1 MEMTEKLFH
10 PLVWQWFTQRF
21 SAPTEA
27 QTLGWPRIAEGTHT
41 LIAAP
46 TGSGKTLAAFLVCI
60 DRLVRK
66 WLEGTLTS
74 ETEVVY
80 ISPLKALSN
89 DIQRNLQNPLQEIAE
104 LAAKSGFPPCPV
116 RTAVR
121 TGDTPAAERQK
132 MLKTPPHILVTT
144 PESLYL
150 LLTSPKS
157 REKLRTVKTVI
168 VDEIHALAR
177 DKRGSHLTLSLERLA
192 ALCESPPTRI
202 GLSAT
207 QKPMEEIAAFL
218 VGRGRVTTETQ
229 RHGGE
234 KEGERGPECQII
246 NTGHFRQLDL
256 AVEVPPSELS
266 AVCSNEQWGEV
277 YERLVELIQS
287 HRSTLVFVNTRRLAE
302 RIALRL
308 REVLGEEAVAA
319 HHGSLARHIRLDA
332 EQKLKDGKLKAI
344 VATASLEM
352 GIDIGYIDLVC
363 QIGSNRSIA
372 NFLQRVGRS
381 GHSLGALPKGRLFPL
396 TRDELI
402 EGLAMIRAVREG
414 ILDRIEIPQSP
425 LDILAQQIVAS
436 VSCEEWGETELY
448 DLCRRAYP
456 YRNLSRQDYDDIIKM
471 LTEGVK
477 AGNKAGVYLH
487 RDQINGKLKAK
498 RHARMA
504 AIMSGGAI
512 PEQAQYNVVTEGE
525 RTVVGTLDEDFAI
538 ESMRGDVF
546 LLGNTSWMIRQVTSG
561 EVIVIDA
568 GGAPPTIP
576 FWLGE
581 APGRTV
587 ELSSELSR
595 LRGDIAAGL
604 ESGVGFQPAQK
615 QSAQKENLEVAG
627 QAGSLPHEP
636 ITWLQTD
643 CGACP
648 WAAEQAARYI
658 AAQKAAIGR
667 VPTREEIVF
676 ERFFDESG
684 GMQLVIHSP
693 LGSRINKAWGLALRK
708 RFCRSFDFELQAA
721 ADENG
726 VLLSIG
732 PQHSFAIE
740 SLFPMIGPH
749 NGQYLLEQALLAVP
763 MFGVRWRWNITRALA
778 VLRMNGG
785 KKVPP
790 FLQKFRSED
799 LLAQTFPE
807 TVGCLENHHGDIQVP
822 DHPIVRQTM
831 HDCLTEAMDLPRWL
845 AMLQDVKDGKVK
857 FFPIDTREPS
867 PFSHQILNANPYSF
881 LDDAPLE
888 ERRTR
893 AVTTRRSLSVE
904 DFRDLAKLDPEAIA
918 QVSQDAWPLIRDA
931 DELHDALLSLGIVF
945 ADESTAWNHEFQ
957 QLVKA
962 GRAAEVTL
970 PVGWDSS
977 PVRPLN
983 CLVSDGTGVPSY
995 KRGWIAAERW
1005 PLVQAVYPG
1014 ISAKPVPQLPPSLQK
1029 EWEPAAGRLELVR
1042 GRILTSG
1049 PTTARD
1055 IAQRLLLGE
1064 SQVEA
1069 SLESLEGSGVVMRG
1083 KFSDG
1088 TGAPS
1093 HDERATQ
1100 WCERRLLARIHRL
1113 TLDGLR
1119 QKIQPVAPEVYL
1131 DYLTRQHGLHPA
1143 AQKQGETGLREA
1155 LLRLQGFELSAGVWE
1170 EKVLTARV
1178 AEYDPQW
1185 LDMLFM
1191 SGEAMWGR
1199 LRPPSRDE
1207 KDGPG
1212 MAALNRTMPIA
1223 LLMRDDLPWL
1233 LPRERV
1239 KVDAFAGGKSQDVLA
1254 VLSARGA
1261 LFYQELK
1268 GLTGLLPT
1276 ELEDALRE
1284 LAALGLV
1291 SSDTFAAVRYISKGA
1306 KKTVSRRLWPR
1317 MKALHS
1323 GTSPV
1328 GRWSRFPGEI
1338 LPPENDEYL
1347 QRWCKQLLNRYGVV
1361 FRDCLTRENAAPP
1374 WYELVRVFRRMELR
1388 GEVRGGRFIARV
1400 AGEQFAQEAA
1410 VSQLRALRDGI
1421 DDGQWSILSAADPVN
1436 LSGIITDG
1444 PRIPAMHK
1452 NSLILQA
1459 GRCVAAKVAG
1469 RIEFFA
1475 EVEPV
1480 TQMAMRRSL
1489 QVGRRITSNRE
1500 MELLVK

>member
-1 MEMTEKLFH
+1 MTEKLFH
-10 PLVWQWFTQRF
+10 PVVWQWFSQRF
-21 SAPTEA
+21 TAPTEA
-27 QTLGWPRIAEGTHT
+27 QTLGWPHIAAGTHT

-60 DRLVRK
+60 DRLFRQWV
-66 WLEGTLTS
+66 EGRLPDGV
-74 ETEVVY
+74 EVVY
-80 ISPLKALSN
+80 VSPLKALSN
-89 DIQRNLQNPLQEIAE
+89 DIQRNLQTPLQEIAD
-104 LAAKSGFPPCPV
+104 LATANGLPPCPI

-121 TGDTPAAERQK
+121 TGDTPTAERQA
-132 MLKTPPHILVTT
+132 MLKKPPHILVTT

-150 LLTSPKS
+150 LLTSAKS

-177 DKRGSHLTLSLERLA
+177 DKRGSHLTLTLERLA
-192 ALCESPPTRI
+192 ALCDVRPTRI

-218 VGRGRVTTETQ
+218 VGSNLPLPPGEDIPIPPLPPGEDRGEGVTTSLSTNGNPESESKTLTLTLSQ
-229 RHGGE
+229 
-234 KEGERGPECQII
+234 GERGPECQII
-246 NTGHFRQLDL
+246 NTGHFRQLDI
-256 AVEVPPSELS
+256 AIEVPPSELS
-266 AVCSNEQWGEV
+266 AVCSNDQWGEV

-332 EQKLKDGKLKAI
+332 EQRLKDGKLKAI
-344 VATASLEM
+344 IATASLEM

-396 TRDELI
+396 TRDELL
-402 EGLAMIRAVREG
+402 EGMAMIRAVRAG
-414 ILDRIEIPQSP
+414 HLDRIEIPQSP
-425 LDILAQQIVAS
+425 LDILAQQIVAA
-436 VSCEEWGETELY
+436 VACEEWDEGQLY

-456 YRNLSRQDYDDIIKM
+456 YRNLSRQDYDDILKM
-471 LTEGVK
+471 LAEGVK
-477 AGNKAGVYLH
+477 PGNKAGVYLH
-487 RDQINGKLKAK
+487 RDQINGKLKPR

-512 PEQAQYNVVTEGE
+512 PEQAEYRVVTEGE
-525 RTVVGTLDEDFAI
+525 ETVVGTVDEDFAV
-538 ESMRGDVF
+538 ESLRGDVF
-546 LLGNTSWMIRQVTSG
+546 LLGNTSWMVRQVTSG

-587 ELSSELSR
+587 ELSAELSR
-595 LRGDIAAGL
+595 LRHDIAEGI
-604 ESGVGFQPAQK
+604 G
-615 QSAQKENLEVAG
+615 SADSPQDTIA
-627 QAGSLPHEP
+627 
-636 ITWLQTD
+636 WLQD
-643 CGACP
+643 QCGADP
-648 WAAEQAARYI
+648 WGAEQAVRYI

-667 VPTREEIVF
+667 VPTQEEIVF

-749 NGQYLLEQALLAVP
+749 NGQDLLEQALLAVP
-763 MFGVRWRWNITRALA
+763 MFGVRWRWNITRSLA
-778 VLRMNGG
+778 VLRMKNG

-807 TVGCLENHHGDIQVP
+807 TVGCLENHHGDIQIP

-845 AMLQDVKDGKVK
+845 AMLQDVKEGKVK

-893 AVTTRRSLSVE
+893 AVTTRRSLSIE

-931 DELHDALLSLGIVF
+931 EEMHDALLSMILVF
-945 ADESTAWNHEFQ
+945 GDEASGWDAYFDE
-957 QLVKA
+957 LVHA
-962 GRAAEVTL
+962 GRGAEVTL
-970 PVGWDSS
+970 PG
-977 PVRPLN
+977 
-983 CLVSDGTGVPSY
+983 G

-1005 PLVQAVYPG
+1005 PLVQAVFPG
-1014 ISAKPVPQLPPSLQK
+1014 AVAKPEPQLPPALQK
-1029 EWEPAAGRLELVR
+1029 EWTAADGRLEMVR
-1042 GRILTSG
+1042 GRILVSG
-1049 PTTARD
+1049 PTTAGE
-1055 IAQRLLLGE
+1055 IAHRIGLAPN
-1064 SQVEA
+1064 QVEA

-1083 KFSDG
+1083 RFSEAAQG
-1088 TGAPS
+1088 S
-1093 HDERATQ
+1093 DEDQSGTQ
-1100 WCERRLLARIHRL
+1100 WCERRLLARIHRM

-1131 DYLTRQHGLHPA
+1131 DYLTRHHGLHPA
-1143 AQKQGETGLREA
+1143 QQKQGEPGLREA
-1155 LLRLQGFELSAGVWE
+1155 LLQLQGFELSAGVLE
-1170 EKVLTARV
+1170 EKVLLARV

-1199 LRPPSRDE
+1199 LRPPSRDD

-1223 LLMRDDLPWL
+1223 LLMRDDLSWL

-1239 KVDAFAGGKSQDVLA
+1239 KIDAFAGGKAQDVLG

-1291 SSDTFAAVRYISKGA
+1291 SSDTFAAVRYIAKGK

-1317 MKALHS
+1317 QKGLHGGS
-1323 GTSPV
+1323 SPV
-1328 GRWSRFPGEI
+1328 GRWSRFPGEV
-1338 LPPENDEYL
+1338 LLPENDEYL
-1347 QRWCKQLLNRYGVV
+1347 QRWCRQLLLRYGVV

-1400 AGEQFAQEAA
+1400 AGEQFATESA
-1410 VSQLRALRDGI
+1410 VSQLRALRDAPN
-1421 DDGQWSILSAADPVN
+1421 DGQWSLLCAADPVN

-1452 NSLILQA
+1452 NALILQA
-1459 GRCVAAKVAG
+1459 GRCVAAKVSG

-1475 EVEPV
+1475 ELDPL
-1480 TQMAMRRSL
+1480 TQLAMRRSL
-1489 QVGRRITSNRE
+1489 QVGRRITSNRAT
-1500 MELLVK
+1500 ELLGAVSS

>member
-1 MEMTEKLFH
+1 MTEKLFH

-27 QTLGWPRIAEGTHT
+27 QTLGWPYIAAGTHT

-46 TGSGKTLAAFLVCI
+46 TGSGKTLAAFMVCI
-60 DRLVRK
+60 DRLVRQ
-66 WLEGTLTS
+66 WVDGTLPN

-80 ISPLKALSN
+80 VSPLKALSN
-89 DIQRNLQNPLQEIAE
+89 DIQRNLQTPLQEIAE
-104 LAAKSGFPPCPV
+104 LAANNGFPPCPI

-121 TGDTPAAERQK
+121 TGDTPAAERQA
-132 MLKTPPHILVTT
+132 MLKKPPHILVTT

-192 ALCESPPTRI
+192 ALCDSPPTRI

-218 VGRGRVTTETQ
+218 VGSNLPLPLGEGRGEGVAPPVSEN
-229 RHGGE
+229 GE
-234 KEGERGPECQII
+234 PQPESQTLTLTLPQGERGPECQII

-256 AVEVPPSELS
+256 AVDVPPSELS

-332 EQKLKDGKLKAI
+332 ERRLKEGKLKAI

-402 EGLAMIRAVREG
+402 EGMAMIRAVRAG
-414 ILDRIEIPQSP
+414 HLDRIEIPQSP
-425 LDILAQQIVAS
+425 LDILAQQIVAA
-436 VSCEEWGETELY
+436 VSCEEWGESELY

-471 LTEGVK
+471 LAEGVK
-477 AGNKAGVYLH
+477 PGNKAGVYLH

-512 PEQAQYNVVTEGE
+512 PEQAEYKVVTESE
-525 RTVVGTLDEDFAI
+525 RTIVGTVDEDFAI
-538 ESMRGDVF
+538 ESLRGDVF
-546 LLGNTSWMIRQVTSG
+546 LLGNTSWMIRQVTGG

-587 ELSSELSR
+587 ELSGELSR
-595 LRGDIAAGL
+595 LRRDIAEGL

-615 QSAQKENLEVAG
+615 ENSRVAG
-627 QAGSLPHEP
+627 QSGSLPHNP
-636 ITWLQTD
+636 LIWLQAE
-643 CGACP
+643 CGADP
-648 WAAEQAARYI
+648 WAAEQAVRYI

-778 VLRMNGG
+778 VLRMKNG

-807 TVGCLENHHGDIQVP
+807 TVGCLENHHGDIQIP

-845 AMLQDVKDGKVK
+845 AMLQEVKDGTIK

-893 AVTTRRSLSVE
+893 AVTTRRSLSIE

-918 QVSQDAWPLIRDA
+918 QVSQDAWPLIRDS
-931 DELHDALLSLGIVF
+931 DELHDALLSLILVF
-945 ADESTAWNHEFQ
+945 SDESAAWNHYFQ
-957 QLVKA
+957 ELVHA

-970 PVGWDSS
+970 PSG
-977 PVRPLN
+977 
-983 CLVSDGTGVPSY
+983 

-1014 ISAKPVPQLPPSLQK
+1014 VVAKPVPQLPPALQK

-1049 PTTARD
+1049 PTTAAA
-1055 IAQRLLLGE
+1055 IANRLLLEE

-1069 SLESLEGSGVVMRG
+1069 SLESLEGSGIVMRG
-1083 KFSDG
+1083 RFTETAQASGDDKSR
-1088 TGAPS
+1088 T
-1093 HDERATQ
+1093 E
-1100 WCERRLLARIHRL
+1100 WCERRLLARIHRM

-1143 AQKQGETGLREA
+1143 QQKQGEAGLREA
-1155 LLRLQGFELSAGVWE
+1155 LLKLQGFELSAGVWE
-1170 EKVLTARV
+1170 EKVLSARV
-1178 AEYDPQW
+1178 AEYDPRW

-1191 SGEAMWGR
+1191 GGEAMWGR

-1223 LLMRDDLPWL
+1223 LLMRDDLSWL

-1239 KVDAFAGGKSQDVLA
+1239 KVDAFAGGKAQDVLG

-1268 GLTGLLPT
+1268 GLAGLLPT

-1317 MKALHS
+1317 KKALHS
-1323 GTSPV
+1323 GSSPV
-1328 GRWSRFPGEI
+1328 GRWSRFPGETQ
-1338 LPPENDEYL
+1338 PPENDEYL
-1347 QRWCKQLLNRYGVV
+1347 QRWCKQLLARYGVV
-1361 FRDCLTRENAAPP
+1361 FRDSLTRENAAPP
-1374 WYELVRVFRRMELR
+1374 WFELVRVFRRMELR

-1410 VSQLRALRDGI
+1410 VSQLRALRDGV
-1421 DDGQWSILSAADPVN
+1421 DDGQWCLVSAVDPVN

-1475 EVEPV
+1475 EVEPT

-1500 MELLVK
+1500 LETHELRRQTVS

>member
-1 MEMTEKLFH
+1 MTEKLFH
-10 PLVWQWFTQRF
+10 PIVWQWFSQRF
-21 SAPTEA
+21 AAPTEA
-27 QTLGWPRIAEGTHT
+27 QTLGWPHIAAGTHT

-66 WLEGTLTS
+66 WADGTLATGI
-74 ETEVVY
+74 EVVY
-80 ISPLKALSN
+80 VSPLKALSN

-104 LAAKSGFPPCPV
+104 LAAASGFPACPI

-121 TGDTPAAERQK
+121 TGDTPAAERQA
-132 MLKTPPHILVTT
+132 MLKKPPHILVTT

-150 LLTSPKS
+150 LLTSPKF

-192 ALCESPPTRI
+192 ALCDSPPTRI

-218 VGRGRVTTETQ
+218 VGGKTESHTEAQ
-229 RHGGE
+229 GHGGRE
-234 KEGERGPECQII
+234 NRMACQII
-246 NTGHFRQLDL
+246 DTGHIRQLDL
-256 AVEVPPSELS
+256 ALEVPPSELS

-277 YERLVELIQS
+277 YERVVELIQS

-308 REVLGEEAVAA
+308 REVLGEEAIAA

-332 EQKLKDGKLKAI
+332 EQRLKDGKLKAI

-396 TRDELI
+396 TRDELL
-402 EGLAMIRAVREG
+402 EGMAMIRAVRAG
-414 ILDRIEIPQSP
+414 NLDRIEIPQSP
-425 LDILAQQIVAS
+425 LDILAQQIVAA
-436 VSCEEWGETELY
+436 VSCEEWGENELY

-456 YRNLSRQDYDDIIKM
+456 YRNLSRQDYDDIVKM
-471 LTEGVK
+471 LTEGVMP
-477 AGNKAGVYLH
+477 GNKAGAYLH
-487 RDQINGKLKAK
+487 RDQINGKLKAR
-498 RHARMA
+498 RHARIA
-504 AIMSGGAI
+504 AITSGGAI
-512 PEQAQYNVVTEGE
+512 PEQAEYKVVTEGD
-525 RTVVGTLDEDFAI
+525 RTVVGALDEDFAI
-538 ESMRGDVF
+538 ESSSGDIF
-546 LLGNTSWMIRQVTSG
+546 LLGNTSWMIRQVTGG

-568 GGAPPTIP
+568 HGAPPTIP

-587 ELSSELSR
+587 ELSAELSR
-595 LRGDIAAGL
+595 LRRDISESL
-604 ESGVGFQPAQK
+604 SGVGLQPAQ
-615 QSAQKENLEVAG
+615 QECSG
-627 QAGSLPHEP
+627 QAGSLPHQ
-636 ITWLQTD
+636 WLQAE
-643 CGACP
+643 CGADP
-648 WAAEQAARYI
+648 WAAEQAVRYV
-658 AAQKAAIGR
+658 AAQKAAMGR
-667 VPTREEIVF
+667 VPTQEEIVF

-693 LGSRINKAWGLALRK
+693 LGSRINRAWGLALRK

-749 NGQYLLEQALLAVP
+749 NGQELLEQALLAVP

-778 VLRMNGG
+778 VLRMKNG

-893 AVTTRRSLSVE
+893 AVSTRRSLSVE
-904 DFRDLAKLDPEAIA
+904 DFRDLAKLDPEAIS

-931 DELHDALLSLGIVF
+931 DELHDALLSLILVF
-945 ADESTAWNHEFQ
+945 SDESAAWNDSFQ
-957 QLVKA
+957 ELVRA

-970 PVGWDSS
+970 PSG
-977 PVRPLN
+977 
-983 CLVSDGTGVPSY
+983 

-1005 PLVQAVYPG
+1005 PLVQTVYPG
-1014 ISAKPVPQLPPSLQK
+1014 VVAKPVPQLPPALQR

-1049 PTTARD
+1049 PTTTAD
-1055 IAQRLLLGE
+1055 IAQRLMLE
-1064 SQVEA
+1064 ENQVEA
-1069 SLESLEGSGVVMRG
+1069 SLESLEGSGIAMRG
-1083 KFSDG
+1083 RFTETARVHADDKS
-1088 TGAPS
+1088 S
-1093 HDERATQ
+1093 TQ

-1143 AQKQGETGLREA
+1143 QQKQGEAGLREA
-1155 LLRLQGFELSAGVWE
+1155 MLQLQGFELSAGVWE
-1170 EKVLTARV
+1170 EKVLSARV

-1223 LLMRDDLPWL
+1223 LLMRDDLSWL

-1239 KVDAFAGGKSQDVLA
+1239 KVDAFAGSKAQDVLG

-1306 KKTVSRRLWPR
+1306 KKTASRRLWLR
-1317 MKALHS
+1317 KKALHS

-1328 GRWSRFPGEI
+1328 GRWSRFPGETQ
-1338 LPPENDEYL
+1338 PPENDEYL
-1347 QRWCKQLLNRYGVV
+1347 QRWCKQLLHRYGVV

-1410 VSQLRALRDGI
+1410 VSQLRALRDGV
-1421 DDGQWSILSAADPVN
+1421 DDGQWSLLSAVDPVN

-1475 EVEPV
+1475 EVEPL

-1489 QVGRRITSNRE
+1489 QVGRRITSHRE
-1500 MELLVK
+1500 LESAGRRSF

>member
-1 MEMTEKLFH
+1 M
-10 PLVWQWFTQRF
+10 
-21 SAPTEA
+21 
-27 QTLGWPRIAEGTHT
+27 
-41 LIAAP
+41 
-46 TGSGKTLAAFLVCI
+46 LA
-60 DRLVRK
+60 
-66 WLEGTLTS
+66 
-74 ETEVVY
+74 
-80 ISPLKALSN
+80 
-89 DIQRNLQNPLQEIAE
+89 
-104 LAAKSGFPPCPV
+104 
-116 RTAVR
+116 
-121 TGDTPAAERQK
+121 
-132 MLKTPPHILVTT
+132 
-144 PESLYL
+144 
-150 LLTSPKS
+150 
-157 REKLRTVKTVI
+157 
-168 VDEIHALAR
+168 
-177 DKRGSHLTLSLERLA
+177 
-192 ALCESPPTRI
+192 
-202 GLSAT
+202 
-207 QKPMEEIAAFL
+207 
-218 VGRGRVTTETQ
+218 
-229 RHGGE
+229 
-234 KEGERGPECQII
+234 
-246 NTGHFRQLDL
+246 
-256 AVEVPPSELS
+256 
-266 AVCSNEQWGEV
+266 
-277 YERLVELIQS
+277 
-287 HRSTLVFVNTRRLAE
+287 
-302 RIALRL
+302 
-308 REVLGEEAVAA
+308 
-319 HHGSLARHIRLDA
+319 
-332 EQKLKDGKLKAI
+332 
-344 VATASLEM
+344 
-352 GIDIGYIDLVC
+352 
-363 QIGSNRSIA
+363 
-372 NFLQRVGRS
+372 
-381 GHSLGALPKGRLFPL
+381 
-396 TRDELI
+396 
-402 EGLAMIRAVREG
+402 
-414 ILDRIEIPQSP
+414 
-425 LDILAQQIVAS
+425 
-436 VSCEEWGETELY
+436 
-448 DLCRRAYP
+448 
-456 YRNLSRQDYDDIIKM
+456 
-471 LTEGVK
+471 EGVK
-477 AGNKAGVYLH
+477 PGNKAGVYLH

-512 PEQAQYNVVTEGE
+512 PQQAEYKVVTESE
-525 RTVVGTLDEDFAI
+525 RTVVGTVDEDFAI
-538 ESMRGDVF
+538 ESLRGDVF
-546 LLGNTSWMIRQVTSG
+546 LLGNTSWMIRQVTCG

-587 ELSSELSR
+587 ELSGELSR
-595 LRGDIAAGL
+595 LRSDISEKMEDA
-604 ESGVGFQPAQK
+604 
-615 QSAQKENLEVAG
+615 
-627 QAGSLPHEP
+627 
-636 ITWLQTD
+636 ITWLQAE
-643 CGACP
+643 CGADP
-648 WAAEQAARYI
+648 WAAEQAVRYI

-778 VLRMNGG
+778 VLRMKNG

-799 LLAQTFPE
+799 LLAQSFPE
-807 TVGCLENHHGDIQVP
+807 TVGCLENHHGDIQIP

-893 AVTTRRSLSVE
+893 AVTTRRSLSIE
-904 DFRDLAKLDPEAIA
+904 DFRDLAKLDPEAIV

-931 DELHDALLSLGIVF
+931 DELHDALLSLILVF
-945 ADESTAWNHEFQ
+945 SDESAAWNKYFQ
-957 QLVKA
+957 ELVRA
-962 GRAAEVTL
+962 GRGAEVTL
-970 PVGWDSS
+970 PG
-977 PVRPLN
+977 
-983 CLVSDGTGVPSY
+983 GE
-995 KRGWIAAERW
+995 RGWIAAERW

-1014 ISAKPVPQLPPSLQK
+1014 VSAKPVPQLPLALQR
-1029 EWEPAAGRLELVR
+1029 ELEPAAGRLELVR
-1042 GRILTSG
+1042 GRILTTG
-1049 PTTARD
+1049 PTTAVE
-1055 IAQRLLLGE
+1055 IAQRLMLEE

-1069 SLESLEGSGVVMRG
+1069 SLESLEGTGIVMRG
-1083 KFSDG
+1083 RFTEAAQASGDDKSR
-1088 TGAPS
+1088 T
-1093 HDERATQ
+1093 E
-1100 WCERRLLARIHRL
+1100 WCERRLLARIHRM

-1143 AQKQGETGLREA
+1143 QQKQGEAGLREA
-1155 LLRLQGFELSAGVWE
+1155 ILQLQGFELSAGVWE
-1170 EKVLTARV
+1170 EKVLSARV

-1191 SGEAMWGR
+1191 GGEAMWGR

-1223 LLMRDDLPWL
+1223 LLMRDDLSWL

-1239 KVDAFAGGKSQDVLA
+1239 KVDAFAGSKAQEVLG

-1317 MKALHS
+1317 KKALHS

-1328 GRWSRFPGEI
+1328 GRWSRFPGETQ
-1338 LPPENDEYL
+1338 PPESDEYL
-1347 QRWCKQLLNRYGVV
+1347 QRWCKQLLSRYGVV

-1374 WYELVRVFRRMELR
+1374 WYELVRVFRHMELR

-1410 VSQLRALRDGI
+1410 VSQLRTLRDGV

-1475 EVEPV
+1475 EVEP
-1480 TQMAMRRSL
+1480 TMQMAMRRSL

-1500 MELLVK
+1500 LETHELQRQTVS

>member
-1 MEMTEKLFH
+1 MTQQLFH

-21 SAPTEA
+21 AAPTEA
-27 QTLGWPRIAEGTHT
+27 QTLGWPHIAAGTHT

-60 DRLVRK
+60 DRLVRM
-66 WLEGTLTS
+66 WADGTLSTGI
-74 ETEVVY
+74 EVVY
-80 ISPLKALSN
+80 VSPLKALSN

-104 LAAKSGFPPCPV
+104 LAAASGFPACPI

-121 TGDTPAAERQK
+121 TGDTPAAERQA
-132 MLKTPPHILVTT
+132 MLKKPPHILVTT

-150 LLTSPKS
+150 LLTSPKF

-192 ALCESPPTRI
+192 ALCDAPPTRI

-218 VGRGRVTTETQ
+218 VGGRTESHTEAQ
-229 RHGGE
+229 GHGGE
-234 KEGERGPECQII
+234 ETRPTCQII
-246 NTGHFRQLDL
+246 DTGHIRQLDL
-256 AVEVPPSELS
+256 ALEVPPSELS

-277 YERLVELIQS
+277 YERVVELIQS

-332 EQKLKDGKLKAI
+332 EQRLKDGKLKAI

-396 TRDELI
+396 TRDELL
-402 EGLAMIRAVREG
+402 EGMAMIRAVRAG
-414 ILDRIEIPQSP
+414 HLDRIEIPQAP
-425 LDILAQQIVAS
+425 LDILAQQIVAT
-436 VSCEEWGETELY
+436 VSCEEWGENELY
-448 DLCRRAYP
+448 ELCRRAYP
-456 YRNLSRQDYDDIIKM
+456 YRNLSRQDYDDIVKM
-471 LTEGVK
+471 LTEGVMP
-477 AGNKAGVYLH
+477 GNKAGAYLH
-487 RDQINGKLKAK
+487 RDQINGKLKAR
-498 RHARMA
+498 RHARIA
-504 AIMSGGAI
+504 AITSGGAI
-512 PEQAQYNVVTEGE
+512 PEQAEYKVVTEGE
-525 RTVVGTLDEDFAI
+525 RTVVGALDEDFAI
-538 ESMRGDVF
+538 ESSSGDIF

-561 EVIVIDA
+561 EVIVVDA
-568 GGAPPTIP
+568 HGAPPTIP

-587 ELSSELSR
+587 ELSAELSR
-595 LRGDIAAGL
+595 LRRDIATGL
-604 ESGVGFQPAQK
+604 DNVVGRDSCPVQKTDGTGVP
-615 QSAQKENLEVAG
+615 SYED
-627 QAGSLPHEP
+627 P
-636 ITWLQTD
+636 ITWLQAE
-643 CGACP
+643 CGADP
-648 WAAEQAARYI
+648 WAAEQAVRYI
-658 AAQKAAIGR
+658 AAQKAAMGR

-693 LGSRINKAWGLALRK
+693 LGSRINRAWGLALRK

-749 NGQYLLEQALLAVP
+749 NGQELLEQALLAVP
-763 MFGVRWRWNITRALA
+763 MFGVRWRWNITRSLA
-778 VLRMNGG
+778 VLRMKNG

-845 AMLQDVKDGKVK
+845 AMLQEVKDGTVK

-904 DFRDLAKLDPEAIA
+904 DFRDLARLDPEAIT

-931 DELHDALLSLGIVF
+931 DELHDALLSFGIVF
-945 ADESTAWNHEFQ
+945 SDESTDWNDYFQ
-957 QLVKA
+957 ELVRA

-970 PVGWDSS
+970 PYE
-977 PVRPLN
+977 R
-983 CLVSDGTGVPSY
+983 
-995 KRGWIAAERW
+995 RGWIAAERW

-1014 ISAKPVPQLPPSLQK
+1014 VVAKPLPQLPPALQK

-1049 PTTARD
+1049 PTTAAE
-1055 IAQRLLLGE
+1055 IAQRLMLEE

-1069 SLESLEGSGVVMRG
+1069 SLESLEGSGIVMRG
-1083 KFSDG
+1083 RYSE
-1088 TGAPS
+1088 TARVHA
-1093 HDERATQ
+1093 HDKSRTE

-1119 QKIQPVAPEVYL
+1119 QKIQPVAPEVYV
-1131 DYLTRQHGLHPA
+1131 DYLSRQHGLHPA
-1143 AQKQGETGLREA
+1143 SQKQGEAGLREA
-1155 LLRLQGFELSAGVWE
+1155 
-1170 EKVLTARV
+1170 
-1178 AEYDPQW
+1178 
-1185 LDMLFM
+1185 
-1191 SGEAMWGR
+1191 
-1199 LRPPSRDE
+1199 
-1207 KDGPG
+1207 
-1212 MAALNRTMPIA
+1212 
-1223 LLMRDDLPWL
+1223 
-1233 LPRERV
+1233 
-1239 KVDAFAGGKSQDVLA
+1239 
-1254 VLSARGA
+1254 
-1261 LFYQELK
+1261 
-1268 GLTGLLPT
+1268 
-1276 ELEDALRE
+1276 
-1284 LAALGLV
+1284 
-1291 SSDTFAAVRYISKGA
+1291 
-1306 KKTVSRRLWPR
+1306 
-1317 MKALHS
+1317 
-1323 GTSPV
+1323 
-1328 GRWSRFPGEI
+1328 
-1338 LPPENDEYL
+1338 
-1347 QRWCKQLLNRYGVV
+1347 
-1361 FRDCLTRENAAPP
+1361 
-1374 WYELVRVFRRMELR
+1374 
-1388 GEVRGGRFIARV
+1388 
-1400 AGEQFAQEAA
+1400 
-1410 VSQLRALRDGI
+1410 
-1421 DDGQWSILSAADPVN
+1421 
-1436 LSGIITDG
+1436 
-1444 PRIPAMHK
+1444 
-1452 NSLILQA
+1452 
-1459 GRCVAAKVAG
+1459 
-1469 RIEFFA
+1469 
-1475 EVEPV
+1475 
-1480 TQMAMRRSL
+1480 
-1489 QVGRRITSNRE
+1489 
-1500 MELLVK
+1500 

>member
-1 MEMTEKLFH
+1 MTRSLFH
-10 PLVWQWFTQRF
+10 PLIWQWFTQRF

-27 QTLGWPRIAEGTHT
+27 QALGWPRIAEGTHT

-66 WLEGTLTS
+66 WVEGTLPDGI
-74 ETEVVY
+74 EVVY
-80 ISPLKALSN
+80 VSPLKALSN
-89 DIQRNLQNPLQEIAE
+89 DIQRNLQGPLAEIAE
-104 LAAKSGFPPCPV
+104 LATKNGLPPCPI
-116 RTAVR
+116 RTGVR
-121 TGDTPAAERQK
+121 TGDTPAAERQA
-132 MLKTPPHILVTT
+132 MLKKPPHILVTT

-177 DKRGSHLTLSLERLA
+177 DKRGSHLTLSLERLS
-192 ALCESPPTRI
+192 ALCDSPPTRI

-218 VGRGRVTTETQ
+218 VGRGRITTETQ
-229 RHGGE
+229 RHGGGE
-234 KEGERGPECQII
+234 EEGGREPECQII

-256 AVEVPPSELS
+256 AVDVPPSELS

-414 ILDRIEIPQSP
+414 NLDRIEIPQSP
-425 LDILAQQIVAS
+425 LDILAQQIVAA

-456 YRNLSRQDYDDIIKM
+456 YRNLSRQDYSDIIKM

-512 PEQAQYNVVTEGE
+512 PEQAQYNVVVEGE
-525 RTVVGTLDEDFAI
+525 RTVVGTVDEDFAI
-538 ESMRGDVF
+538 ESLRGDVF
-546 LLGNTSWMIRQVTSG
+546 LLGNTSWMVRQVTGG

-587 ELSSELSR
+587 ELSGELSR
-595 LRGDIAAGL
+595 LRRDISEGI
-604 ESGVGFQPAQK
+604 ESWVGFQPAQNER
-615 QSAQKENLEVAG
+615 QGDAG
-627 QAGSLPHEP
+627 QARSLPHDA
-636 ITWLQTD
+636 IAWLQTD

-648 WAAEQAARYI
+648 WAAEQAVRYI

-749 NGQYLLEQALLAVP
+749 NGQHLLEQALLAVP

-778 VLRMNGG
+778 VLRMKNG

-807 TVGCLENHHGDIQVP
+807 TVGCLENHHGDIQIP

-931 DELHDALLSLGIVF
+931 DELHDALLSLIVVF
-945 ADESTAWNHEFQ
+945 SDESAEWNSYFQ
-957 QLVKA
+957 ELVKT

-970 PVGWDSS
+970 ASG
-977 PVRPLN
+977 
-983 CLVSDGTGVPSY
+983 

-1005 PLVQAVYPG
+1005 LLVQAVYPG
-1014 ISAKPVPQLPPSLQK
+1014 IIAKPVPQLPPALQK
-1029 EWEPAAGRLELVR
+1029 EWEPAVGRLELVR

-1049 PTTARD
+1049 PTTAAN
-1055 IAQRLLLGE
+1055 IAKRLLLEE

-1083 KFSDG
+1083 RFTAAVQSNGEDKSL
-1088 TGAPS
+1088 T
-1093 HDERATQ
+1093 E

-1143 AQKQGETGLREA
+1143 SQKQGEAGLREV
-1155 LLRLQGFELSAGVWE
+1155 LLKLQGFELSAGVWE
-1170 EKVLTARV
+1170 EKVLSARV

-1199 LRPPSRDE
+1199 LRPPIRDE

-1223 LLMRDDLPWL
+1223 LLMRDDLAWL

-1239 KVDAFAGGKSQDVLA
+1239 KVDAFAGGKAQDVLG

-1317 MKALHS
+1317 KKALHS

-1328 GRWSRFPGEI
+1328 GRWSRFPGETQ
-1338 LPPENDEYL
+1338 PPENDEYL
-1347 QRWCKQLLNRYGVV
+1347 QRWCKQLLSRYGVV

-1374 WYELVRVFRRMELR
+1374 WFELVRVFRRMELR

-1410 VSQLRALRDGI
+1410 VSQLRTLRDAPN
-1421 DDGQWSILSAADPVN
+1421 DGQWSLLSAADPVN

-1444 PRIPAMHK
+1444 PRIAAMHK
-1452 NSLILQA
+1452 NSLILQD

-1475 EVEPV
+1475 EIEPV
-1480 TQMAMRRSL
+1480 ASMSCKCWSPITPSSAKNWKLMSL
-1489 QVGRRITSNRE
+1489 SQYARP
-1500 MELLVK
+1500 

>member
-1 MEMTEKLFH
+1 MIETLFH
-10 PLVWQWFTQRF
+10 PLVWQWFSQRF

-66 WLEGTLTS
+66 WLEGTLPDGI
-74 ETEVVY
+74 EVVY
-80 ISPLKALSN
+80 VSPLKALSN
-89 DIQRNLQNPLQEIAE
+89 DIQRNLQGPLAEIAE
-104 LAAKSGFPPCPV
+104 LAARNGLPPCPI

-121 TGDTPAAERQK
+121 TGDTPAAERQA
-132 MLKTPPHILVTT
+132 MLKKPPHILVTT

-192 ALCESPPTRI
+192 ALCDSPPTRI

-207 QKPMEEIAAFL
+207 QKPMDEIAAFL
-218 VGRGRVTTETQ
+218 VGSYPPLPLGEGRGEGVAPLTSEDGKTLTLTLSQ
-229 RHGGE
+229 R
-234 KEGERGPECQII
+234 ERGPECQII

-256 AVEVPPSELS
+256 AVDVPPSELS

-402 EGLAMIRAVREG
+402 EGMAMIRAVREG
-414 ILDRIEIPQSP
+414 NLDRIEIPQSP
-425 LDILAQQIVAS
+425 LDILAQQIVAA
-436 VSCEEWGETELY
+436 VSCEEWGENELY
-448 DLCRRAYP
+448 NLYRRAYP
-456 YRNLSRQDYDDIIKM
+456 YRNLSRQDYDDIVKM
-471 LTEGVK
+471 LAEGVK

-512 PEQAQYNVVTEGE
+512 PEQAEYRVVTETE
-525 RTVVGTLDEDFAI
+525 KTVVGTVDEDFAI
-538 ESMRGDVF
+538 ESLRGDVF
-546 LLGNTSWMIRQVTSG
+546 LLGNTSWIIRQVTGG

-587 ELSSELSR
+587 ELSGELSR
-595 LRGDIAAGL
+595 LRSDIA
-604 ESGVGFQPAQK
+604 EK
-615 QSAQKENLEVAG
+615 IDSA
-627 QAGSLPHEP
+627 

-648 WAAEQAARYI
+648 WAAEQAVRYI

-778 VLRMNGG
+778 VLRMKNG

-845 AMLQDVKDGKVK
+845 AMLQEVKDGTIK

-931 DELHDALLSLGIVF
+931 DELHDALLSFGIVF
-945 ADESTAWNHEFQ
+945 ADESTAWNREFQ
-957 QLVKA
+957 ELVTA

-970 PVGWDSS
+970 AHG
-977 PVRPLN
+977 
-983 CLVSDGTGVPSY
+983 

-1014 ISAKPVPQLPPSLQK
+1014 IIAKPVPQLPPALQK
-1029 EWEPAAGRLELVR
+1029 EWEPATGRLELVR

-1049 PTTARD
+1049 PTTAAD
-1055 IAQRLLLGE
+1055 IAQRLLLEE

-1069 SLESLEGSGVVMRG
+1069 SLESLEGSGIVMRG
-1083 KFSDG
+1083 KFTEAAQANGEDKSR
-1088 TGAPS
+1088 T
-1093 HDERATQ
+1093 E
-1100 WCERRLLARIHRL
+1100 WCERRLLARIHRM

-1143 AQKQGETGLREA
+1143 QQKKGEAGLREA
-1155 LLRLQGFELSAGVWE
+1155 ILQLQGFELSAGMWE
-1170 EKVLTARV
+1170 EKVLSARV

-1185 LDMLFM
+1185 LDLLFM

-1199 LRPPSRDE
+1199 LRPPIRDE

-1223 LLMRDDLPWL
+1223 LLMRHDLSWL

-1239 KVDAFAGGKSQDVLA
+1239 KVDAFAGGKAQDVLG
-1254 VLSARGA
+1254 VLSVRGA

-1276 ELEDALRE
+1276 ELEEALRE

-1291 SSDTFAAVRYISKGA
+1291 SSDTFAAVRYISKGT
-1306 KKTVSRRLWPR
+1306 KQTVSRRLWPKR
-1317 MKALHS
+1317 KALHT

-1328 GRWSRFPGEI
+1328 GRWSRFPGETQ
-1338 LPPENDEYL
+1338 PPENEEYL
-1347 QRWCKQLLNRYGVV
+1347 QRWCKQLLHRYGVV

-1388 GEVRGGRFIARV
+1388 GEVRGGHFIARV

-1410 VSQLRALRDGI
+1410 VSQLRTLRDAP
-1421 DDGQWSILSAADPVN
+1421 DEGQWCILSAADPVN

-1452 NSLILQA
+1452 NSVILQA

-1475 EVEPV
+1475 EVEPI

-1489 QVGRRITSNRE
+1489 QVGRRITSNL
-1500 MELLVK
+1500 ELASA

>member
-1 MEMTEKLFH
+1 MTEQLFH

-21 SAPTEA
+21 STPTEA

-66 WLEGTLTS
+66 WLAGTLP
-74 ETEVVY
+74 EGIEVVY

-89 DIQRNLQNPLQEIAE
+89 DIQRNLQAPLAEIAE
-104 LAAKSGFPPCPV
+104 LAAKSGLPPCPI

-121 TGDTPAAERQK
+121 TGDTPAAERQA
-132 MLKTPPHILVTT
+132 MLKKPPHILVTT

-192 ALCESPPTRI
+192 ALCDSPPTRI

-207 QKPMEEIAAFL
+207 QKPMDEIAAFL
-218 VGRGRVTTETQ
+218 VGGNANSHAEAQ
-229 RHGGE
+229 GHGG
-234 KEGERGPECQII
+234 GERQGERSGPECQII

-256 AVEVPPSELS
+256 AVDVPPSELS

-396 TRDELI
+396 TRDELL
-402 EGLAMIRAVREG
+402 EGLAMIRAIRAG
-414 ILDRIEIPQSP
+414 LLDRIEIPQSP
-425 LDILAQQIVAS
+425 LDILAQQIVAA
-436 VSCEEWGETELY
+436 VSCEEWGENELY

-471 LTEGVK
+471 LAEGVK

-487 RDQINGKLKAK
+487 RDQINGRLKAK

-512 PEQAQYNVVTEGE
+512 PEQAEYRVVTETE
-525 RTVVGTLDEDFAI
+525 KTVVGTVDEDFAI
-538 ESMRGDVF
+538 ESIRGDVF
-546 LLGNTSWMIRQVTSG
+546 LLGNTSWMIRQVTGG

-568 GGAPPTIP
+568 HGAPPTIP

-587 ELSSELSR
+587 ELSGELSR
-595 LRGDIAAGL
+595 LRRDIAAGL
-604 ESGVGFQPAQK
+604 ESGVGFQPAQ
-615 QSAQKENLEVAG
+615 QDFSG
-627 QAGSLPHEP
+627 QAGSLPHQ
-636 ITWLQTD
+636 WLQAD
-643 CGACP
+643 CGADP
-648 WAAEQAARYI
+648 WAAEQAVRYI

-749 NGQYLLEQALLAVP
+749 NGQELLEQALLAVP

-778 VLRMNGG
+778 VLRMKNG

-807 TVGCLENHHGDIQVP
+807 TVGCLENHHGDIQIP

-893 AVTTRRSLSVE
+893 AVTTRRSLNVE
-904 DFRDLAKLDPEAIA
+904 DFRDLAKLDPEATT

-931 DELHDALLSLGIVF
+931 DELHDALLNFGIVF
-945 ADESTAWNHEFQ
+945 ADESTAWNNSFQ
-957 QLVKA
+957 ELVKA

-970 PVGWDSS
+970 ASG
-977 PVRPLN
+977 
-983 CLVSDGTGVPSY
+983 
-995 KRGWIAAERW
+995 KEGWIAAERW

-1014 ISAKPVPQLPPSLQK
+1014 VVAKPVPQLPPGLQK

-1049 PTTARD
+1049 PTAATD
-1055 IAQRLLLGE
+1055 IALRLMLEE
-1064 SQVEA
+1064 SQVDA

-1083 KFSDG
+1083 CFTEAAQVNGDDKSQ
-1088 TGAPS
+1088 T
-1093 HDERATQ
+1093 E

-1143 AQKQGETGLREA
+1143 QQKQGEAGLREA
-1155 LLRLQGFELSAGVWE
+1155 ILQLQGFELSAGVWE
-1170 EKVLTARV
+1170 EKVLSARV

-1185 LDMLFM
+1185 LDMLFI

-1199 LRPPSRDE
+1199 LRPPNRDE

-1223 LLMRDDLPWL
+1223 LLMRADLSWL

-1239 KVDAFAGGKSQDVLA
+1239 KVDAFAGGKAQDVLG

-1291 SSDTFAAVRYISKGA
+1291 SSDTFAAVRYISNGA

-1317 MKALHS
+1317 KKALHS
-1323 GTSPV
+1323 GSSPV
-1328 GRWSRFPGEI
+1328 GRWSRFPGETQ
-1338 LPPENDEYL
+1338 PPGSDEYL
-1347 QRWCKQLLNRYGVV
+1347 LRWCQQLLQRYGVV
-1361 FRDCLTRENAAPP
+1361 FRDCLARENAAPP
-1374 WYELVRVFRRMELR
+1374 WFELVRVFRRMELR

-1410 VSQLRALRDGI
+1410 VAQLRRLRDTP
-1421 DDGQWSILSAADPVN
+1421 DDGQWSIISAADPVN

-1459 GRCVAAKVAG
+1459 GRCVAAKIAG

-1475 EVEPV
+1475 EVDV
-1480 TQMAMRRSL
+1480 VAQMAMRRSL
-1489 QVGRRITSNRE
+1489 QVGRRVTSNRE
-1500 MELLVK
+1500 LEGALK